1 VGSALFWD
9 SGAADVKGPDLFACS
24 GPFPKATAENVAKY
38 GLPRS
43 GWTLFG
49 APTHPFSRGRLRL
62 SGPDPTDPIRIEAGA
77 LSDPEDFKTA
87 IACIETLREIG
98 NSRELRPFVVREVM
112 PGDLAG
118 TELETYLRDAVTTY
132 WHECGTAKMG
142 RDSMSVVD
150 GHLKVYGIEGLRV
163 ADASIIPRISTANTM
178 APCVVIGEL
187 AAQFIKVDHRI

>member
-1 VGSALFWD
+1 
-9 SGAADVKGPDLFACS
+9 
-24 GPFPKATAENVAKY
+24 
-38 GLPRS
+38 
-43 GWTLFG
+43 
-49 APTHPFSRGRLRL
+49 L

-98 NSRELRPFVVREVM
+98 NSRELRPFVAHEVM
-112 PGDLAG
+112 PGDLTG
-118 TELETYLRDAVTTY
+118 TELETYLHDAVTTY

-163 ADASIIPRISTANTM
+163 ADASVMPRISTANTM

-187 AAQFIKVDHRI
+187 AAQFIRADHQI

>member
-1 VGSALFWD
+1 
-9 SGAADVKGPDLFACS
+9 
-24 GPFPKATAENVAKY
+24 
-38 GLPRS
+38 
-43 GWTLFG
+43 
-49 APTHPFSRGRLRL
+49 
-62 SGPDPTDPIRIEAGA
+62 
-77 LSDPEDFKTA
+77 
-87 IACIETLREIG
+87 
-98 NSRELRPFVVREVM
+98 M

-187 AAQFIKVDHRI
+187 AAQFIKVDHQI